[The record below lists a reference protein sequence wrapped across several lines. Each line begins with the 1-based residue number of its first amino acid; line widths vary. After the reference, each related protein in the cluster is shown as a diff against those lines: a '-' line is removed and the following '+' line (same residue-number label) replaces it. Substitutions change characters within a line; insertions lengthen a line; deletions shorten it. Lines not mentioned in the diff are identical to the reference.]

1 MAADETD
8 GEADWLGKSLQTLT
22 ASLTVQDYRFINSA
36 TALGVSETGIMS
48 EDVCKKDAKADFNC
62 VRYSFPRTVL
72 VNASAPYEDVRRWLV
87 RTWHCGEGSTVVAS
101 RFPRHLFPQIADKQ
115 RTMEAKLQHRF
126 LSIFS
131 LDFMWNN
138 QFQRRTITK
147 CWRDKVKR
155 LIAGS

>member
-48 EDVCKKDAKADFNC
+48 EDVCKKDVKAEFNC
-62 VRYSFPRTVL
+62 VRYSFPRTVR

-87 RTWHCGEGSTVVAS
+87 KDLALRRRLDYRCLAISS
-101 RFPRHLFPQIADKQ
+101 PS
-115 RTMEAKLQHRF
+115 
-126 LSIFS
+126 LSS
-131 LDFMWNN
+131 DS
-138 QFQRRTITK
+138 
-147 CWRDKVKR
+147 
-155 LIAGS
+155 G